1 MYKDE
6 ETDELLV
13 DFTPEQTLA
22 TIHISDSKLSNYS
35 IKLFE

>member
-13 DFTPEQTLA
+13 DFTPEQTLGA
-22 TIHISDSKLSNYS
+22 IHISD
-35 IKLFE
+35 